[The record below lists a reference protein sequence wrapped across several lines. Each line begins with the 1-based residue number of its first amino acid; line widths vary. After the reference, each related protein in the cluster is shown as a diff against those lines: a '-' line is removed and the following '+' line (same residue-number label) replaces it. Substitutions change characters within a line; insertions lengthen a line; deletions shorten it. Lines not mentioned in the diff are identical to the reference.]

1 MANTRPIPEGFHTV
15 TPMLVCANAAEAI
28 EFYKKAFGAVEVT
41 RLPGPDGKIMHA
53 QLRIGDSPIMLTE
66 ESPQW
71 KSFGPKALKGTPVT
85 IHLYVH
91 DADATVAQAARAG
104 ATVRMPVAEQF
115 WGDRYGLLEDPSGH
129 FWSVATKVHD
139 YTPEQVQQN
148 FRKMVEKSP
157 A

>member
-1 MANTRPIPEGFHTV
+1 
-15 TPMLVCANAAEAI
+15 
-28 EFYKKAFGAVEVT
+28 
-41 RLPGPDGKIMHA
+41 
-53 QLRIGDSPIMLTE
+53 
-66 ESPQW
+66 
-71 KSFGPKALKGTPVT
+71 
-85 IHLYVH
+85 VH